1 MKKVFQQG
9 FLVGVVLS
17 LKNTRYA
24 IGQYKVSEEV
34 KAEREPKD
42 IKNPK
47 YVEFTPQKKK
57 SSSIYRFSNG
67 LTKM

>member
-1 MKKVFQQG
+1 M
-9 FLVGVVLS
+9 
-17 LKNTRYA
+17 
-24 IGQYKVSEEV
+24 IEQYKVSEEV

-47 YVEFTPQKKK
+47 YAEFTPQKKK
-57 SSSIYRFSNG
+57 SKCISPSSNG